1 MRRYLWE
8 GERREMRFL
17 AGALLAALAIAAL
30 SLLPACGG
38 GSGSEPKDGTALS
51 MSETVASKLATAL
64 GLDGPDSILWEDENT
79 TAWKD
84 AQLFSNRILGDT
96 DVPSLEEMEIDVL
109 EDETA
114 GDGRTVAVRV
124 SVADLTADYRIS
136 MREVSGQWRITS
148 YEVEEI
154 VEAMGR

>member
-1 MRRYLWE
+1 
-8 GERREMRFL
+8 MRFL
-17 AGALLAALAIAAL
+17 PGTLLAALAIAGL
-30 SLLPACGG
+30 SLLSACGG
-38 GSGSEPKDGTALS
+38 GSGTEPPKDGTALP
-51 MSETVASKLATAL
+51 MSETVASKLAAAL
-64 GLDGPDSILWEDENT
+64 DLDGPKSILWEKENT

-84 AQLFSNRILGDT
+84 AQLFANRILGDT
-96 DVPSLEEMEIDVL
+96 DVPSLEEMEMDVL

-114 GDGRTVAVRV
+114 GDGRTVVVRV
-124 SVADLTADYRIS
+124 RVADLTADYRIS